1 MEWWQAILLGI
12 VQGLT
17 EFLPVSSSGHLMIF
31 KELLGVDAE
40 GFLDFTV
47 TVHLATVL
55 ATLVVFWGAI
65 WQLLKGLFKFK
76 YNDETDYICKIL
88 VSLIPVMIVGF
99 FFKDQVDALFSGS
112 LKQVA
117 VGLCITAA
125 LLVLSDQIGKR
136 IRAPKAKDT
145 RNGISYGQA
154 ALVGVAQAFAVVPGV
169 SRSGSTIATGLLS
182 GVKRDVMA
190 QFSFLMV
197 LIPIIGEQSLDLLKV
212 ATGHEAFGGTVG
224 ATALML
230 GFAAAFV
237 AGFFAKEYPIERR
250 SPAQMFPLLLPKV
263 PGCGIAFPEAS
274 GLGDTLRSAVP
285 LAGSI
290 SEPEAGFSG
299 LLGAPAVL
307 EFSSDQTNTWGR

>member
-1 MEWWQAILLGI
+1 MDWWQAILLGI

-47 TVHLATVL
+47 TVHFATVL
-55 ATLVVFWGAI
+55 ATIVVFWGAI
-65 WQLLKGLFKFK
+65 WQLLKGFFKFK

-88 VSLIPVMIVGF
+88 VSLIPVMVVGF

-125 LLVLSDQIGKR
+125 LLLLSDQIGKR
-136 IRAPKAKDT
+136 IRAPRAKDT

-212 ATGHEAFGGTVG
+212 ATGHEVFGGTVG

-237 AGFFAKEYPIERR
+237 AGFFACKVMIAIVRKAKLTWFALYC
-250 SPAQMFPLLLPKV
+250 LLV
-263 PGCGIAFPEAS
+263 
-274 GLGDTLRSAVP
+274 
-285 LAGSI
+285 
-290 SEPEAGFSG
+290 
-299 LLGAPAVL
+299 AVL
-307 EFSSDQTNTWGR
+307 IFILA

>member
-47 TVHLATVL
+47 AVHFATVL
-55 ATLVVFWGAI
+55 ATIVVFWGAI
-65 WQLLKGLFKFK
+65 WQLLKGFFQFK
-76 YNDETDYICKIL
+76 YNDETDYVCKML

-99 FFKDQVDALFSGS
+99 CFKDQVDALFSGS

-125 LLVLSDQIGKR
+125 LLILSDQIGKR

-197 LIPIIGEQSLDLLKV
+197 LIPIIGEQTLDLLKV
-212 ATGHEAFGGTVG
+212 ATGHEALGGTVG

-230 GFAAAFV
+230 GFAAAFL
-237 AGFFAKEYPIERR
+237 AGFFACKVMIAIVRKAKLTWFALYC
-250 SPAQMFPLLLPKV
+250 LLVAILIFV
-263 PGCGIAFPEAS
+263 
-274 GLGDTLRSAVP
+274 
-285 LAGSI
+285 LA
-290 SEPEAGFSG
+290 
-299 LLGAPAVL
+299 
-307 EFSSDQTNTWGR
+307 

>member
-31 KELLGVDAE
+31 KELLGADAE

-47 TVHLATVL
+47 TVHFATVL

-65 WQLLKGLFKFK
+65 WQLLKGFFKFK

-99 FFKDQVDALFSGS
+99 FFKDQVNALFSGS

-154 ALVGVAQAFAVVPGV
+154 AIVGVAQAFAVVPGV

-197 LIPIIGEQSLDLLKV
+197 LIPIIGEQSLDLLKM
-212 ATGHEAFGGTVG
+212 ATGHAEFGSGVG
-224 ATALML
+224 PLALVL
-230 GFAAAFV
+230 GFIAAFAAGLFACKVMIAIVKKARLTWFAAYCVLV
-237 AGFFAKEYPIERR
+237 AILLFIFAR
-250 SPAQMFPLLLPKV
+250 
-263 PGCGIAFPEAS
+263 
-274 GLGDTLRSAVP
+274 
-285 LAGSI
+285 
-290 SEPEAGFSG
+290 
-299 LLGAPAVL
+299 
-307 EFSSDQTNTWGR
+307 